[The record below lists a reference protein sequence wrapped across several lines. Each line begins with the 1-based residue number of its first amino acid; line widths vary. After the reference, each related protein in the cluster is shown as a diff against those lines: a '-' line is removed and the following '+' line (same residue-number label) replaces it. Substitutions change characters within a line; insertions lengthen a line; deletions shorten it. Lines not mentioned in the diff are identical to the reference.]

1 MARASI
7 FWLVGQYA
15 QNLEKVAPDILRKAA
30 KSFINEADIV
40 KLQII
45 NLGAKLYSLNPT
57 DQILNLLFQYVLDL
71 ARYDLNYDIRD
82 RARLL
87 RGLIL
92 INGQKEITSDNG
104 EIEEAQSVKSSFLK
118 ENLKQ
123 ILLCEKEAPS
133 EESPSAGNLF
143 ISSKLDKGCEVRLQ
157 RSIFVGRT
165 TLAGRRKPVETC
177 RSSYLI

>member
-15 QNLEKVAPDILRKAA
+15 QNLEKVAPDVLRNSA
-30 KSFINEADIV
+30 KSFINEDDIV

-57 DQILNLLFQYVLDL
+57 DQVLNLLFQYVLNL

-92 INGQKEITSDNG
+92 INGQKDITSNNG
-104 EIEEAQSVKSSFLK
+104 EIEETHSSDSVKSSILK

-133 EESPSAGNLF
+133 EESPSAGFYSF
-143 ISSKLDKGCEVRLQ
+143 ISFFRN
-157 RSIFVGRT
+157 
-165 TLAGRRKPVETC
+165 
-177 RSSYLI
+177 

>member
-15 QNLEKVAPDILRKAA
+15 QNLEKIAPDVLRKAT

-45 NLGAKLYSLNPT
+45 NLGAKLYSLNST
-57 DQILNLLFQYVLDL
+57 DQILNLLFQYVLNL

-92 INGQKEITSDNG
+92 QGITFDNG
-104 EIEEAQSVKSSFLK
+104 EIEEAQSSGSVKNSILR

-133 EESPSAGNLF
+133 EEGPSAGIF
-143 ISSKLDKGCEVRLQ
+143 ISFSNLDKHRDILP
-157 RSIFVGRT
+157 
-165 TLAGRRKPVETC
+165 L
-177 RSSYLI
+177 

>member
-15 QNLEKVAPDILRKAA
+15 QNLEKIAPDVLRNSA

-40 KLQII
+40 KLQIT

-57 DQILNLLFQYVLDL
+57 DQVLNLLFQYVLNL

-92 INGQKEITSDNG
+92 INGRKDITSDNG
-104 EIEEAQSVKSSFLK
+104 EIEETQSSNSVKSSILK

-133 EESPSAGNLF
+133 EESPSAGNTF
-143 ISSKLDKGCEVRLQ
+143 K
-157 RSIFVGRT
+157 T
-165 TLAGRRKPVETC
+165 W
-177 RSSYLI
+177 

>member
-15 QNLEKVAPDILRKAA
+15 QNLEKIAPDVLRKAA

-45 NLGAKLYSLNPT
+45 NLGAKLYSLKPT
-57 DQILNLLFQYVLDL
+57 DQILSLLCEYVLNL

-82 RARLL
+82 RARFL
-87 RGLIL
+87 RGLVL
-92 INGQKEITSDNG
+92 TNGQDTTSNNG
-104 EIEEAQSVKSSFLK
+104 EIEEAQSSDSVKNSILR

-133 EESPSAGNLF
+133 EESPSAGNTLIRGHTIRI
-143 ISSKLDKGCEVRLQ
+143 ISSPAPPKCIDC
-157 RSIFVGRT
+157 IH
-165 TLAGRRKPVETC
+165 
-177 RSSYLI
+177 LI

>member
-7 FWLVGQYA
+7 FWLVGQYS

-30 KSFINEADIV
+30 KSFINEADVV

-57 DQILNLLFQYVLDL
+57 DQILNLLFQYVLNL

-92 INGQKEITSDNG
+92 TNGQKDTTSDDG
-104 EIEEAQSVKSSFLK
+104 EIEETQHSDSIKSSILK

-123 ILLCEKEAPS
+123 VLLCEKEAPS
-133 EESPSAGNLF
+133 EESPSAGNVF
-143 ISSKLDKGCEVRLQ
+143 IHFFKW
-157 RSIFVGRT
+157 
-165 TLAGRRKPVETC
+165 
-177 RSSYLI
+177 

>member
-15 QNLEKVAPDILRKAA
+15 QNLEKVAPDVLRNSA
-30 KSFINEADIV
+30 KSFINEDDIV

-45 NLGAKLYSLNPT
+45 NLGAKLYSLNPS
-57 DQILNLLFQYVLDL
+57 DQVLNLLFQYVLNL

-92 INGQKEITSDNG
+92 KNEQKDVTSDNG
-104 EIEEAQSVKSSFLK
+104 EIGEVQSSDSIKSNILK

-133 EESPSAGNLF
+133 EESPSAGLYFIFQNVQSIHEENLPD
-143 ISSKLDKGCEVRLQ
+143 L
-157 RSIFVGRT
+157 
-165 TLAGRRKPVETC
+165 
-177 RSSYLI
+177 